1 MFLGWQTEFESGS
14 LIDNFW
20 RQMERCHVREELIGE
35 ESVSISEIFSLK
47 LAAAIRVVALVN
59 VFSTLVLGW
68 SPLTHSRLV
77 CTGKVCVSYCSG
89 SILRWTVLHV
99 TDNAQGY
106 HGPRLAFINLY

>member
-1 MFLGWQTEFESGS
+1 MFLGWQTVFESGS

-59 VFSTLVLGW
+59 VNLRWSALTRSVYGLGW
-68 SPLTHSRLV
+68 
-77 CTGKVCVSYCSG
+77 TGKVCG
-89 SILRWTVLHV
+89 S
-99 TDNAQGY
+99 
-106 HGPRLAFINLY
+106 